1 MTFDMAPAAFMG
13 MWATMMVA
21 MMLPSIAPRALA
33 YTHGH
38 MPVAITGAFV
48 AFLAVYF
55 VAWAV
60 TGVPALVAVTALS
73 HVGRAG
79 AWLERAGG
87 AMLVVAGAY
96 QFTRWK
102 QASIRGSRISFRAA
116 TSDAARGGP
125 GAAARAGL
133 SHGLSCLRCCWALIA
148 VLLVVG
154 VMNLAWMVAI
164 TLICLGETN
173 RRYGAVVTNTV
184 GVALI
189 ALGLAVLVYP
199 AFLAELA

>member
-1 MTFDMAPAAFMG
+1 
-13 MWATMMVA
+13 
-21 MMLPSIAPRALA
+21 
-33 YTHGH
+33 
-38 MPVAITGAFV
+38 
-48 AFLAVYF
+48 
-55 VAWAV
+55 
-60 TGVPALVAVTALS
+60 
-73 HVGRAG
+73 
-79 AWLERAGG
+79 
-87 AMLVVAGAY
+87 
-96 QFTRWK
+96 
-102 QASIRGSRISFRAA
+102 
-116 TSDAARGGP
+116 
-125 GAAARAGL
+125 
-133 SHGLSCLRCCWALIA
+133 